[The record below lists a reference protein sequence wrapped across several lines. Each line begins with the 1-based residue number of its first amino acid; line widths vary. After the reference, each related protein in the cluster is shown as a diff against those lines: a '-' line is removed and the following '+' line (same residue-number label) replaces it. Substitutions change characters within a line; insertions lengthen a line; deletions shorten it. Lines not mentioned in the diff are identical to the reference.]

1 MESSLRT
8 RGQDKAEGGWTVGC
22 QVKAI
27 ASLARSPTDSQCP
40 VGGASLDQLSREAQG
55 QDP

>member
-8 RGQDKAEGGWTVGC
+8 RGQDKAGGWTLGG
-22 QVKAI
+22 QVEAL
-27 ASLARSPTDSQCP
+27 ASLARSPPDSQCP

>member
-8 RGQDKAEGGWTVGC
+8 RGQDKAEGGWSVGD
-22 QVKAI
+22 QVKAM
-27 ASLARSPTDSQCP
+27 ASLARSPTDSQWP